1 MSACNTTVQV
11 PARYGDGRSAR
22 RHPVALSCADGD
34 LRVLGEEVDA
44 RYPLASVRL
53 AEPFAHAASIVYFK
67 DGAHCEVAAG
77 DHPALA
83 ALLGHRPSLV
93 VRWQRQWRTVLAS
106 CGLLAGVIA
115 AGAIWGLPVAATAL
129 TALLPRAAD
138 LHIGALAQ
146 QAFTSRGLTRPTTL
160 DPAQQDDLRRAWTAV
175 QPARPRMPMQLLLR
189 AMPGSIGPNALAL
202 PDGTVILNDAMARKI
217 LAGAARFD
225 ASQAAA
231 VAGVLAHEIGH
242 IEGRHS
248 MRAVVRA
255 SLTTAFAAF
264 LFGDFSAVA
273 AGAPAVLLGARHSR
287 AMESEADAY
296 ALATLQAHQM
306 PAAPLAD
313 LFASMGQDEK
323 APGWLG
329 TAAGYLSSHPGSSAR
344 AEALRAADQAHRPAR
359 VP

>member
-1 MSACNTTVQV
+1 MSACSHSVQV
-11 PARYGDGRSAR
+11 PARYGNGRSAR
-22 RHPVALSCADGD
+22 RHPVTLSCADGQ
-34 LRVLGEEVDA
+34 LRVLGKQVDA
-44 RYPLASVRL
+44 CYPLASVRL
-53 AEPFAHAASIVYFK
+53 AEPFAHAASLVYFN
-67 DGAHCEVAAG
+67 DGAHCEVAAA
-77 DHPALA
+77 DHPDLA
-83 ALLGHRPSLV
+83 ALIGHRPSLV
-93 VRWQRQWRTVLAS
+93 MRWQRQWRAVLAS
-106 CGLLAGVIA
+106 CALLAGVIA
-115 AGAIWGLPVAATAL
+115 AGAIWGLPVAASAL

-146 QAFTSRGLTRPTTL
+146 QAFTARGLTRPTTL
-160 DPAQQDDLRRAWTAV
+160 DPAQQGDLRRAWTTV

-189 AMPGSIGPNALAL
+189 AMPESIGPNALAL

-217 LAGAARFD
+217 LGGAARFD
-225 ASQAAA
+225 AAQAAA
-231 VAGVLAHEIGH
+231 AAGVLAHEIGH

-296 ALATLQAHQM
+296 ALATLQAHHL

-313 LFASMGQDEK
+313 LFASMGRDEK
-323 APGWLG
+323 EPGWLG
-329 TAAGYLSSHPGSSAR
+329 AAAGYLSSHPGSAAR
-344 AEALRAADQAHRPAR
+344 AEALHAADQAASTSR
-359 VP
+359 